1 MNLITDSVSGEDNA
15 IGRVR
20 RMLMYLHGGPK
31 KWGHRLMTTILSNLS
46 RFFFT
51 ERFPGKIVVKR
62 IRLLAA
68 CWPGAQ
74 RVWPICLPTLYNG
87 QTATC

>member
-1 MNLITDSVSGEDNA
+1 MRSV
-15 IGRVR
+15 VYV

-51 ERFPGKIVVKR
+51 GRFPGKIVVKR

>member
-20 RMLMYLHGGPK
+20 PYAYVSTWWAKEVGPQTHDHNSVK
-31 KWGHRLMTTILSNLS
+31 SEPI
-46 RFFFT
+46 FFT
-51 ERFPGKIVVKR
+51 GRFPGKIVVKR